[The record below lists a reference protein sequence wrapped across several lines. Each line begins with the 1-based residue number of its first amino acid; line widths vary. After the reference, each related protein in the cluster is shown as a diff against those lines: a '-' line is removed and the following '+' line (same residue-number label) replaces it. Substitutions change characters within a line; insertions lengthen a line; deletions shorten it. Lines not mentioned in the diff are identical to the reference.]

1 MKNSITSV
9 LLLLALLLPATT
21 AGHDFEVL
29 DIYNNYRSDAGTV
42 EVASS
47 PSDNRYSA
55 DVVPTFTGVGPFHVI
70 EVTPEMSTGLDKI
83 FVVYN
88 TDEVEM
94 NFTAT
99 TDEVT
104 IWERFDYSS
113 GQFQIEEITNIT
125 RTGNVT
131 TLNHVN
137 PNSGYRIIDGP
148 NFYYYWVVN
157 YADYPLE
164 LNDMSCGNEA
174 PCDLVTF
181 NIDGHADEIP
191 YYTVNGKRQVLDR
204 DIKLSYNTLVWDEE
218 LQGWMEQESVESFA
232 SLDQGVEV
240 FPPLCGT
247 VFELRGDRFLEEW
260 GLETII
266 EGEYFEP
273 QAVDCRSAVAE
284 NYDVL
289 IDTTNGALIGS
300 PPLRLLFTGH
310 PTDAVANSVWEMAT
324 DPDFE
329 NVIVQF
335 HQDNV
340 DYTFNEES
348 TYYMRYRVFNAAG
361 TCEAC
366 GDTHIITIRKENYLQ
381 GDVNRDGEVNIAD
394 VNAVVDI
401 VLGGGSN
408 AAADVNVDGEIGVA
422 DVNAV
427 IDVILGTQP
436 VNDITGSWYSEY
448 FVDEEGQYNVPESIA
463 VGFDFYSDYTGRYSY
478 RNKDGWAYTGLRWKQ
493 QGELLFIWYDD
504 GDYERLFCKIDEN
517 GYLLMSL
524 YSDYHNY
531 TAYRP
536 EGSASAA
543 LMGMNVAQDRNI
555 PRQGNSGVV
564 MKPVSRAIR
573 VKAGV

>member
-1 MKNSITSV
+1 M
-9 LLLLALLLPATT
+9 
-21 AGHDFEVL
+21 
-29 DIYNNYRSDAGTV
+29 
-42 EVASS
+42 
-47 PSDNRYSA
+47 
-55 DVVPTFTGVGPFHVI
+55 
-70 EVTPEMSTGLDKI
+70 
-83 FVVYN
+83 
-88 TDEVEM
+88 
-94 NFTAT
+94 
-99 TDEVT
+99 
-104 IWERFDYSS
+104 
-113 GQFQIEEITNIT
+113 
-125 RTGNVT
+125 
-131 TLNHVN
+131 
-137 PNSGYRIIDGP
+137 
-148 NFYYYWVVN
+148 
-157 YADYPLE
+157 
-164 LNDMSCGNEA
+164 
-174 PCDLVTF
+174 
-181 NIDGHADEIP
+181 
-191 YYTVNGKRQVLDR
+191 
-204 DIKLSYNTLVWDEE
+204 
-218 LQGWMEQESVESFA
+218 
-232 SLDQGVEV
+232 
-240 FPPLCGT
+240 
-247 VFELRGDRFLEEW
+247 
-260 GLETII
+260 
-266 EGEYFEP
+266 
-273 QAVDCRSAVAE
+273 
-284 NYDVL
+284 L

-300 PPLRLLFTGH
+300 PPLRLLFTGY
-310 PTDAVANSVWEMAT
+310 PTDAVANGVWEMAT

-329 NVIVQF
+329 NAIIRF
-335 HQDNV
+335 HQDKV
-340 DYTFNEES
+340 DYTFNEEG

-381 GDVNRDGEVNIAD
+381 GDVNRDGEVGIAD
-394 VNAVVDI
+394 VNAVIDI

-408 AAADVNVDGEIGVA
+408 AAADVNADGEISVA

-504 GDYERLFCKIDEN
+504 GEYERLFCKIDEN

-555 PRQGNSGVV
+555 PRQGNSGAVV
-564 MKPVSRAIR
+564 KPVTRAIR